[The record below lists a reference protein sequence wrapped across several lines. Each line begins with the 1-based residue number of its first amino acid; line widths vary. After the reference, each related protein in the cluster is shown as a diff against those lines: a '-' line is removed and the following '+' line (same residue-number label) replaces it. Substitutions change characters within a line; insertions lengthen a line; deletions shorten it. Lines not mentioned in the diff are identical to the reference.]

1 MGEIFFAKLA
11 LKGVSL
17 MAASGDYGTYNHS
30 CTASACTL
38 RTVWPAAS
46 PWVTAVGGT
55 QLVND
60 TAGVRQE
67 AWNGSG
73 GGFSEY
79 SARISLLGRS
89 VRSPRTSP
97 NCHRCQEPLRAA
109 LFTLLASEFQMSH
122 PLPWTWRPVSSPTS
136 ATIAAPRMAV
146 EATVPRMPA
155 RLLLASCRYSMR
167 LACRRSC
174 PRWASSTLSCT
185 RMLTPSQILPKAAIR
200 TWATCMAFLQ
210 LKVGM
215 PRRAWVRQILRNSA
229 PQHLEASHQVR
240 EPAHD
245 WLRFICFSIIAIVS
259 THVAAS

>member
-1 MGEIFFAKLA
+1 MG
-11 LKGVSL
+11 
-17 MAASGDYGTYNHS
+17 
-30 CTASACTL
+30 
-38 RTVWPAAS
+38 
-46 PWVTAVGGT
+46 
-55 QLVND
+55 
-60 TAGVRQE
+60 
-67 AWNGSG
+67 GSG
-73 GGFSEY
+73 RKRGMDPVEAFLNILLAS
-79 SARISLLGRS
+79 SLLGRS

-109 LFTLLASEFQMSH
+109 LFTLLASEFQMLH
-122 PLPWTWRPVSSPTS
+122 PLPWTWRPVSSPTR
-136 ATIAAPRMAV
+136 ATLVAV
-146 EATVPRMPA
+146 EAAEPLMLA

-200 TWATCMAFLQ
+200 TWATCMAFPQ

-229 PQHLEASHQVR
+229 PLHLEAFHKVR

-245 WLRFICFSIIAIVS
+245 WLRFICFSIIVIVS
-259 THVAAS
+259 THVAASENRLS